1 MTHCARFGEK
11 VDSVSRRN
19 RESVAIGR
27 TMSRFF
33 IGMLYSFS
41 SPDKLLERFAQR
53 RHGTRAGMLV
63 CAGILASGDLSEGFV
78 RAAPRLLG
86 GDAPV
91 TSNDEAPVGGLSS
104 AAARPEVDDV

>member
-1 MTHCARFGEK
+1 MTHCARSGEK

-33 IGMLYSFS
+33 IGMLYSTSF
-41 SPDKLLERFAQR
+41 PDKLLERFAQR
-53 RHGTRAGMLV
+53 RHGTRAGM
-63 CAGILASGDLSEGFV
+63 CWSPPGSSLAATFPRVSC
-78 RAAPRLLG
+78 APRLLG

-104 AAARPEVDDV
+104 AAARPVVDDV